1 MELHWYWVM
10 KSAPPGDSRID
21 FLYYFATV
29 NNETHPGL
37 ARVEGSPVAGEGL
50 WLFS

>member
-1 MELHWYWVM
+1 M
-10 KSAPPGDSRID
+10 KSTPSGDSSVD

-50 WLFS
+50 RLFS